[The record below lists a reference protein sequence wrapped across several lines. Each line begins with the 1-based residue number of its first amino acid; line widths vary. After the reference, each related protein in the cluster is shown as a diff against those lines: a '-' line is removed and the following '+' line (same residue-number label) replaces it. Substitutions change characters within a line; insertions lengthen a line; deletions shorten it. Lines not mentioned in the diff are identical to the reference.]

1 MNTENLSSK
10 LTPAAKE
17 VLDEVVGDYKFQL
30 LREANKNASDI
41 TGEVREISVRDILDT
56 LQKVEAS
63 KINKRAKLFERLLM
77 AYAFFGIMISL
88 VSSLMTQLG
97 ILSSRYS
104 ELFGLTG
111 SLLALVSLIAYYLN
125 VKRVISIGSFVVS
138 KRDTSPD
145 TKDYSMFF
153 VMKWREIEI
162 LSREVVAYYIGE
174 SNIDNMS
181 VRDLLNN
188 LLKFDVFNL
197 ADSKLF
203 LNLLEKRNSLVHTQ
217 TLEMTIS
224 EYTELESIADIILKK
239 LRAKKENT
247 ANS

>member
-1 MNTENLSSK
+1 MNTENLTSK

-56 LQKVEAS
+56 LQKVET

-97 ILSSRYS
+97 VISSRYS

-111 SLLALVSLIAYYLN
+111 SLLALVSLVAYYLN

-138 KRDTSPD
+138 KRDASPD

-188 LLKFDVFNL
+188 LLKFDVFNQ

-203 LNLLEKRNSLVHTQ
+203 LSLLEKRNSLVHTQ
-217 TLEMTIS
+217 TLEMTIA

-239 LRAKKENT
+239 LRARKENNV
-247 ANS
+247 NS